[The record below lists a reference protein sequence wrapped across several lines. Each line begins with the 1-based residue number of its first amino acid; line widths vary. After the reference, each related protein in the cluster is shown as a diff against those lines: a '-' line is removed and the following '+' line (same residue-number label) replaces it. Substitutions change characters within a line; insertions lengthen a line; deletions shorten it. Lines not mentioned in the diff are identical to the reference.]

1 GLYAAERCGGV
12 AIRVLDKRAVRS
24 MTMGMEIASIL
35 HQLYPDKFDV
45 QKMLF
50 LVANDQT
57 IRQLQE
63 GAPATEIVK
72 GWDAD
77 LKTFEALRRKYLSY
91 K

>member
-1 GLYAAERCGGV
+1 
-12 AIRVLDKRAVRS
+12 
-24 MTMGMEIASIL
+24 MNMGMEIASIL
-35 HQLYPDKFDV
+35 RKLYQDHFDV

-50 LVANDQT
+50 LVGNDQT

-63 GAPATEIVK
+63 GVPAPEIVK

-77 LKTFEALRRKYLSY
+77 LKAFEVQRRKYFLY

>member
-1 GLYAAERCGGV
+1 
-12 AIRVLDKRAVRS
+12 

-35 HQLYPDKFDV
+35 RQLYPDHFDV

-50 LVANDQT
+50 LIGNEQT

-63 GAPATEIVK
+63 GVPVTEIVK

-77 LKTFEALRRKYLSY
+77 LKAFEIMRRKYLLY

>member
-1 GLYAAERCGGV
+1 MA
-12 AIRVLDKRAVRS
+12 
-24 MTMGMEIASIL
+24 MGMEIASIL
-35 HQLYPDKFDV
+35 RQLYPDKFDV

-50 LVANDQT
+50 LVGNKQT

-72 GWDAD
+72 GWDSD
-77 LKTFEALRRKYLSY
+77 LKAFELMRRKYLLY